1 MANDS
6 SRRRSFPWK
15 PHGVEGLDA
24 ARLVPWDGL
33 EVVPEIN
40 ETNEINGKTMVYEP
54 NMSQL
59 PLVD

>member
-1 MANDS
+1 
-6 SRRRSFPWK
+6 
-15 PHGVEGLDA
+15 
-24 ARLVPWDGL
+24 VPWDGL

-40 ETNEINGKTMVYEP
+40 EINGKIMVYEP